1 MSRWLGDFWF
11 AYKQHPISA
20 IMLLAALILA
30 VAAVSAAYAI
40 RHDRPVS
47 VYQVA
52 RPAQGQAPVSTN
64 PRARSLPRPNCLH
77 GMPLGAADDDSSNS
91 WYARHC
97 LATPSESPTA
107 LRTTRAGLVPSPRP
121 SRSRTASPS
130 TLPTVSS
137 SPASSPTTTVPATQP
152 PTTPTAIPTPPATSP
167 VPSDTPTG
175 ESS

>member
-20 IMLLAALILA
+20 ILLLSALIMA
-30 VAAVSAAYAI
+30 FAGAGAAYAI
-40 RHDRPVS
+40 RHERLVS

-52 RPAQGQAPVSTN
+52 RPAQGQAPPSH
-64 PRARSLPRPNCLH
+64 PRLRGLSRPNCLH

-97 LATPSESPTA
+97 LTTPSESPTA
-107 LRTTRAGLVPSPRP
+107 LRTTGAALVPSPRP
-121 SRSRTASPS
+121 SALRTASPS
-130 TLPTVSS
+130 ALPTVSS
-137 SPASSPTTTVPATQP
+137 SPAPSPTATVPATQTV
-152 PTTPTAIPTPPATSP
+152 TTPTATSATTPPTAT
-167 VPSDTPTG
+167 PSDTPTG

>member
-20 IMLLAALILA
+20 ILLLSALIMA
-30 VAAVSAAYAI
+30 FAGAGAAYAI
-40 RHDRPVS
+40 RHERLVS

-52 RPAQGQAPVSTN
+52 RPAQGQAPPSH
-64 PRARSLPRPNCLH
+64 PRLRGLSRPNCLH

-97 LATPSESPTA
+97 LTTPSESPTA
-107 LRTTRAGLVPSPRP
+107 LRTTGAALVPSPRP
-121 SRSRTASPS
+121 SAFRTASPS
-130 TLPTVSS
+130 ALPTVSI
-137 SPASSPTTTVPATQP
+137 SPASPTVTAPTTPSTTP
-152 PTTPTAIPTPPATSP
+152 PTTDTQTPT
-167 VPSDTPTG
+167 PSDTPTG